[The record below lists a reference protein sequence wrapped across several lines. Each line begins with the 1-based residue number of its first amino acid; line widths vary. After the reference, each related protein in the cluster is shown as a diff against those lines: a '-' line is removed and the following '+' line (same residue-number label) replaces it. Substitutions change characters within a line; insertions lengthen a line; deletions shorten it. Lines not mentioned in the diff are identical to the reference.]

1 MKRLLLI
8 SCLILACACAVSA
21 QRPKLTL
28 RVFGGAHTHT
38 FVYKED
44 PKTSDTFGGWQ
55 GSFGF
60 RVTWRK
66 LMGEVDFSFVRNRLT
81 LTLPDSISTEDELVV
96 FKLNAFEIPLK
107 AGVNI
112 VHTPLFKWY
121 GYTGVGLRF
130 PTKVRVDLDGEEYE
144 FKPKEVEL
152 SNPNVDW
159 IVGTQ
164 FDVAW
169 FTFEVMYSLGIN
181 NALRESIRT
190 NSHEVHFS
198 VGLWF

>member
-8 SCLILACACAVSA
+8 SFLLFACAYIASA

-38 FVYKED
+38 FVYKDE
-44 PKTSDTFGGWQ
+44 PKSKDTFGGWQ

-66 LMGEVDFSFVRNRLT
+66 LMGEVDFSFVRNRLS
-81 LTLPDSISTEDELVV
+81 LTLPDTISTNNELVTLR
-96 FKLNAFEIPLK
+96 LNAFEMPIK

-112 VHTPLFKWY
+112 VHKPVFKWY
-121 GYTGVGLRF
+121 GYSGLALRF
-130 PTKVRVDLDGEEYE
+130 PGKGRV
-144 FKPKEVEL
+144 EVEDEVFEFTAKEANI
-152 SNPNVDW
+152 SGVNVDW

>member
-1 MKRLLLI
+1 MRRILLI
-8 SCLILACACAVSA
+8 TCLVFACICAVSA

-28 RVFGGAHTHT
+28 RVFGGAHSHT

-44 PKTSDTFGGWQ
+44 PKTSDTFAGWQ

-66 LMGEVDFSFVRNRLT
+66 LMGEVDFSFVRNKLT
-81 LTLPDSISTEDELVV
+81 LNLPDTISADNERVT
-96 FKLNAFEIPLK
+96 FRLNAFELPLK

-112 VHTPLFKWY
+112 VHTPIFKWY
-121 GYTGVGLRF
+121 GYSGIALRF
-130 PTKVRVDLDGEEYE
+130 PTRLRIEFEDEEYE
-144 FKPKEVEL
+144 LTPKEAMI
-152 SNPNVDW
+152 SSPNVDW

>member
-1 MKRLLLI
+1 MKRLILI
-8 SCLILACACAVSA
+8 SFFLLACTVVVSA

-60 RVTWRK
+60 RITWRK
-66 LMGEVDFSFVRNRLT
+66 LMGEIDFSFVRNRLT
-81 LTLPDSISTEDELVV
+81 LTLPDSVNKEEDLFV
-96 FKLNAFEIPLK
+96 FRLNAFELPIK
-107 AGVNI
+107 AGLNI
-112 VHTPLFKWY
+112 VHTPVFKWY
-121 GYTGVGLRF
+121 GYTGLGLRF
-130 PTKVRVDLDGEEYE
+130 PTKVFVDFEDDE
-144 FKPKEVEL
+144 FEFSAKEVGL
-152 SNPNVDW
+152 SSPNVDW